1 MFDKLINRFGSNLG
15 LSEKEAIR
23 SDLVKKLCSDL
34 IHGHMVVINSN
45 QKKSFTVN
53 TSTNNTKRD
62 SV

>member
-34 IHGHMVVINSN
+34 IHGHIVVINSN

>member
-1 MFDKLINRFGSNLG
+1 MFNKVIARLGSKLG
-15 LSEKEAIR
+15 LKEEEAIR

>member
-34 IHGHMVVINSN
+34 IHGHVVVINSN
-45 QKKSFTVN
+45 QKKFFTVN

>member
-34 IHGHMVVINSN
+34 IHGHVVVINSN